1 MALGATCSPDL
12 AERISEASAKE
23 LRFVGMNWTYSPV
36 ADVNHDPRNPVIGL
50 FIFTYRCNALSY
62 LYGRRAILR

>member
-23 LRFVGMNWTYSPV
+23 LKLVGMNWAYSPV
-36 ADVNHDPRNPVIGL
+36 ADVNSDPRNPVIGL
-50 FIFTYRCNALSY
+50 FVLRSHCDAL
-62 LYGRRAILR
+62 